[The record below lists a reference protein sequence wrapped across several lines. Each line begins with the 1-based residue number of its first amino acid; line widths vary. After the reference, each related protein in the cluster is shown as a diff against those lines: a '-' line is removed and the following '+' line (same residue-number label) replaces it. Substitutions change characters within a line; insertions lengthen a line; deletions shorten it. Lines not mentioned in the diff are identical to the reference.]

1 MKKLIN
7 HFLDKSISVLR
18 LGNSWFSRL
27 IGSILE
33 ASRTISY
40 VETVNPTQSDTFNK
54 EIKYSDESI
63 MKREFIAETRSG
75 SLYHVSYMKHFF
87 EHGGRFSCRQLV
99 GRTVDLSKDNVQV
112 IAFKGVGGG
121 FGAETLDLKHF
132 RPGVRI
138 IMANNSQTSPI
149 VKIFERVM

>member
-40 VETVNPTQSDTFNK
+40 VETVNPIQSDTFHK

-63 MKREFIAETRSG
+63 GVRMAYTTHGTRSMKKAMKVG
-75 SLYHVSYMKHFF
+75 SMS
-87 EHGGRFSCRQLV
+87 
-99 GRTVDLSKDNVQV
+99 
-112 IAFKGVGGG
+112 I
-121 FGAETLDLKHF
+121 
-132 RPGVRI
+132 
-138 IMANNSQTSPI
+138 SQ
-149 VKIFERVM
+149 